1 MTDDRPV
8 HLHMTPPPGGRA
20 DVPAGAPPLLAAVTA
35 DRRRRGPYTAAG
47 SLVRA
52 VAADAVA
59 RVPELVAR
67 HDVELLTVAP
77 ELAGAIECRR
87 ETLTSSSSP
96 EERTRFYP
104 RARSRRVAHGLVEFL
119 DAYVASLGGART
131 VLVEGIGQADGTDAE
146 WLAILL
152 RRSDPARLCV
162 VLAGGIDDPRSEL
175 GLAIDRHTLPVAFT
189 AALTEPDETDSTWA
203 LADRYVGGDCTSD
216 DPRFVAAYE
225 AATETVRAALHDLR
239 AAELEAL
246 DEQSLRLGAIPFHH
260 ERGSDPQ
267 GAGVASLLAAVEHG
281 VLMGFYESVIEL
293 GRRCLALLDW
303 DLRPE
308 ECWLVVAKVATAMT
322 SLDRADEAADLYD
335 EACAS
340 STLPSVHLQAAYG
353 RAMLFTRFYEDGRLD
368 HQRAKAWINTAIAIS
383 LLLPEGERRAFN
395 LTFNENGLAL
405 IEMHLGDVEE
415 SLRLVTAG
423 LDRLDAEA
431 GPDRQSLHRSVL
443 RYNRAQLLNRL
454 GRVGDAFDEYS
465 RVIDADP
472 NHSEYY
478 FERAA
483 VLRNLG
489 RLDEAVADYET
500 AIRLSPPYPEPH
512 FNLADLAAE
521 LGDHTR
527 ALAALGYVLELE
539 PDFVDAHLARADIA
553 YQLGDIER
561 ATADVEVGLAV
572 APDHPQLLCLAGVL
586 ALEDGRADDARRA
599 FDAALLV
606 DDSLVEAWANRA
618 VLAFES
624 GDAEGALGDLSAAL
638 AIEDTPDLRM
648 NRALAYEAVG
658 RLADAERDQQEARRL
673 AASSR

>member
-1 MTDDRPV
+1 MTDER
-8 HLHMTPPPGGRA
+8 HLHMIPPPGGRA
-20 DVPAGAPPLLAAVTA
+20 DVPHGTPPLLAAVSA
-35 DRRRRGPYTAAG
+35 DRRLRGPYTAAG

-52 VAADAVA
+52 IAADAVA

-77 ELAGAIECRR
+77 ELAAVIECGR

-119 DAYVASLGGART
+119 DAYVASLDGART
-131 VLVEGIGQADGTDAE
+131 VLFDGIGQADGTDVE

-152 RRSDPARLCV
+152 RRSDPARLRV
-162 VLAGGIDDPRSEL
+162 VVVGMPEDPKSEL
-175 GLAIDRHTLPVAFT
+175 GMAIDRYTRPALFT
-189 AALTEPDETDSTWA
+189 AALAEPVESESTWA
-203 LADRYVGGDCTSD
+203 LADRHVATDCTSD
-216 DPRFVAAYE
+216 DPGLVAAYE
-225 AATETVRAALHDLR
+225 AATGTVRAALHDLR
-239 AAELEAL
+239 ATDLAAR
-246 DEQSLRLGAIPFHH
+246 DEPSLRLGAIPFHL
-260 ERGSDPQ
+260 ERGSDPH
-267 GAGVASLLAAVEHG
+267 GAGVAALLAAIEHG

-303 DLRPE
+303 DSRPE
-308 ECWLVVAKVATAMT
+308 ECWLVVAKVATALT
-322 SLDRADEAADLYD
+322 SLERADEAADLYD

-383 LLLPEGERRAFN
+383 LLLPAGERRAFN

-415 SLRLVTAG
+415 ALRLVTAG

-443 RYNRAQLLNRL
+443 RYNRAQLLHRL
-454 GRVGDAFDEYS
+454 GRVHDAFDEYS

-483 VLRNLG
+483 VLRKLG
-489 RLDEAVADYET
+489 RLDDAVADYET

-521 LGDHTR
+521 MGDHER
-527 ALAALGYVLELE
+527 ALAALDYVLELE
-539 PDFVDAHLARADIA
+539 PDFVDAHLTRADIA

-561 ATADVEVGLAV
+561 AVADVDRGLAI

-624 GDAEGALGDLSAAL
+624 GDPESAVGDLSAAL

-658 RLADAERDQQEARRL
+658 RLADAERDQAEARRL
-673 AASSR
+673 MEPSR